1 VIIDGVHILVLSN
14 SSQIAKIKRQIV
26 RKSNDLITAR
36 HRLSV
41 AEQRV
46 VLLLATTVSSSDEE
60 FKDYELKVS
69 DFAQIFGLDA
79 CKAIYTEVEHACETL
94 VTKKIEL
101 STSDRKIFAAWLS
114 YAEYIAGSG
123 VVKIRFDKVLK
134 PYLLQLRGHFTQ
146 YPLSHVANFKS
157 QYSLKL
163 YDLLKMNS
171 FKAKD
176 DQIIFLFDYQELRKV
191 LAIEKNEYKLFGHF
205 KSRVIMPAVEE
216 ITKYTDLKINK
227 VDYGKTGRK
236 ITNISFNVNIKSP
249 DETTTNKIIQH
260 KNQSS
265 HHVINSLVNLGFSAE
280 VARKLKNKYG
290 VKRLERNIAY
300 TLAKKDAGVV
310 KDLPSYLYSSI
321 ENDLGNSW
329 NTTETYTSNKSKEI
343 STDHEKHEALSQFI
357 GYQQRAKLL
366 NEPIENLI
374 TKKELAQFRKFE
386 FMK

>member
-1 VIIDGVHILVLSN
+1 M
-14 SSQIAKIKRQIV
+14 

-69 DFAQIFGLDA
+69 DFAQVFGLDA

-163 YDLLKMNS
+163 YDLLKMNA

-176 DQIIFLFDYQELRKV
+176 DQITFLFEYQELRKI
-191 LAIEKNEYKLFGHF
+191 LAVEKNEYKLFGHF
-205 KSRVIMPAVEE
+205 KSRIIIPAVKE
-216 ITKYTDLKINK
+216 ITEHTDLIINK

-236 ITNISFNVNIKSP
+236 ITNISFNVNIRSI
-249 DETTTNKIIQH
+249 DETTINQTYKS

-265 HHVINSLVNLGFSAE
+265 HHVIDSLVNLGFSAE
-280 VARKLKNKYG
+280 VARKFKNKYG
-290 VKRLERNIAY
+290 VRRLERNIAY
-300 TLAKKDAGVV
+300 TLAKKDVGVV
-310 KDLPSYLYSSI
+310 KDLASYLYSSI
-321 ENDLGNSW
+321 ENDLGKSW
-329 NTTETYTSNKSKEI
+329 HTTEANTSNKS
-343 STDHEKHEALSQFI
+343 EKINASYEKQEALAQFM

-366 NEPIENLI
+366 NEPIEKLA
-374 TKKELAQFRKFE
+374 TKKELERFRKFE
-386 FMK
+386 LMN